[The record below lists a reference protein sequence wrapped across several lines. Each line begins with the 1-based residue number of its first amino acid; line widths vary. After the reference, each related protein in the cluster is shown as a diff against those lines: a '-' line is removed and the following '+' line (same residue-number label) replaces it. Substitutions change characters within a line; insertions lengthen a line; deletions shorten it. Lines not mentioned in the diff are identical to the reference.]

1 VIIVKQYRGN
11 GTADQANSLL
21 ESERDVYY
29 HQRTEN
35 PAEGGKRMMKAAM
48 RWVVVLAAL
57 GILSGVAGQ
66 SALAKEPVGP
76 KSKGE
81 TKAAPAGA
89 LPATVS
95 ILNKWDGD
103 YPVSALKKL
112 PRGQQK
118 TVAGYIGDGAT
129 FSDVWKSF
137 RPGEKVPKVDFKKN
151 LVVFTRNVKFYNRKA
166 ITKVTLL
173 EGILEVQ
180 GIETVTSVPVTD
192 KVAMAMAEVP
202 RQGVK
207 TLRAGDKFIPVK

>member
-1 VIIVKQYRGN
+1 MR
-11 GTADQANSLL
+11 A
-21 ESERDVYY
+21 
-29 HQRTEN
+29 
-35 PAEGGKRMMKAAM
+35 KAAL
-48 RWVVVLAAL
+48 RWVVALTLAGL
-57 GILSGVAGQ
+57 ISGMAGQ
-66 SALAKEPVGP
+66 QVLAKEPSPP

-89 LPATVS
+89 LPANLS
-95 ILNKWDGD
+95 IVNKWDGD

-118 TVAGYIGDGAT
+118 TPAGYIGDKTT
-129 FSDVWKSF
+129 FADVWKTF
-137 RPGEKVPKVDFKKN
+137 KPGEKVPKVDFNKN

-173 EGILEVQ
+173 DGILEVQ
-180 GIETVTSVPVTD
+180 GIETMTSVPVTD
-192 KVAMAMAEVP
+192 KVALAMAEVP

>member
-1 VIIVKQYRGN
+1 M
-11 GTADQANSLL
+11 
-21 ESERDVYY
+21 YY
-29 HQRTEN
+29 HERAEN
-35 PAEGGKRMMKAAM
+35 PAQGGTRMMKAAM
-48 RWVVVLAAL
+48 RRVVALAVL
-57 GILSGVAGQ
+57 GYLSGVAGQ
-66 SALAKEPVGP
+66 PALAKEPVPP

-89 LPATVS
+89 LPANLS
-95 ILNKWDGD
+95 IVNKWDGD

-118 TVAGYIGDGAT
+118 TVAGYIGDGST
-129 FSDVWKSF
+129 FADVWKSF
-137 RPGEKVPKVDFKKN
+137 KPGEKAPKVDFKKN

>member
-1 VIIVKQYRGN
+1 
-11 GTADQANSLL
+11 
-21 ESERDVYY
+21 
-29 HQRTEN
+29 
-35 PAEGGKRMMKAAM
+35 MMKAAI
-48 RWVVVLAAL
+48 RWVVALAVL
-57 GILSGVAGQ
+57 GIVSGVAGQ
-66 SALAKEPVGP
+66 PALAKEPVPP
-76 KSKGE
+76 KSKNE
-81 TKAAPAGA
+81 TKSAPAGA
-89 LPATVS
+89 PQANLS
-95 ILNKWDGD
+95 IVNKWDGD

-118 TVAGYIGDGAT
+118 TVAGYIGDRAA
-129 FSDVWKSF
+129 FADVWKSF
-137 RPGEKVPKVDFKKN
+137 KPGEKTPSVDFKKN

-173 EGILEVQ
+173 DGIMEVQ

>member
-1 VIIVKQYRGN
+1 M
-11 GTADQANSLL
+11 S
-21 ESERDVYY
+21 
-29 HQRTEN
+29 
-35 PAEGGKRMMKAAM
+35 MKAAM
-48 RWVVVLAAL
+48 RWVVAVAAL
-57 GILSGVAGQ
+57 GILSGMAGEQ
-66 SALAKEPVGP
+66 ALAKEPVPP

-89 LPATVS
+89 LPSNLS
-95 ILNKWDGD
+95 IVNKWDGD

-118 TVAGYIGDGAT
+118 TVAGYIGDGST
-129 FSDVWKSF
+129 FAAVWKSF
-137 RPGEKVPKVDFKKN
+137 KPGEKVSKVDFKKN